1 MKHVLVAAVVA
12 AALAV
17 PGVAAAQG
25 TVTITLTQDGQDL
38 ANALGISVTQ
48 LQQDT
53 EDAIA
58 EAYDV
63 NRVDDFL
70 RAFADATSFSN
81 RGIGVDYA
89 ANADGLMLGVSGN
102 VAVAVGDLGQDE
114 AGADHPV
121 AGVAPNLALMGGLNF
136 SRWDLPQLTI
146 YGNAFY
152 RSGSLDKL
160 TGSIT
165 SVFFALSIDGRIRY
179 FHAYCDMSAKG
190 SAARLRDVIIER
202 ESRPVRAMT
211 RTERLDHI
219 WSTTHADY
227 RGYAGERWPERDR
240 GARTITVYGGPQ
252 GTVLKLLDDLTE
264 AQISAKLPVHLR
276 YLPAAIAA

>member
-1 MKHVLVAAVVA
+1 MTSLSPIRKVYFGIADRHQMFRLFDRHAQRPDRWQTDDS
-12 AALAV
+12 ALYAGEWFEIARAEHDYMFEIL
-17 PGVAAAQG
+17 PPLWTRG
-25 TVTITLTQDGQDL
+25 DMF
-38 ANALGISVTQ
+38 ALREFMT
-48 LQQDT
+48 
-53 EDAIA
+53 
-58 EAYDV
+58 
-63 NRVDDFL
+63 
-70 RAFADATSFSN
+70 
-81 RGIGVDYA
+81 
-89 ANADGLMLGVSGN
+89 
-102 VAVAVGDLGQDE
+102 
-114 AGADHPV
+114 GA
-121 AGVAPNLALMGGLNF
+121 
-136 SRWDLPQLTI
+136 
-146 YGNAFY
+146 
-152 RSGSLDKL
+152 
-160 TGSIT
+160 IT

>member
-1 MKHVLVAAVVA
+1 MTRSSIRKVYQGAADRRQMFRMFDRHKER
-12 AALAV
+12 
-17 PGVAAAQG
+17 P
-25 TVTITLTQDGQDL
+25 
-38 ANALGISVTQ
+38 
-48 LQQDT
+48 
-53 EDAIA
+53 
-58 EAYDV
+58 
-63 NRVDDFL
+63 NRTDD
-70 RAFADATSFSN
+70 DATALYAGEWFEIGTAEHDYMFEILPPLWT
-81 RGIGVDYA
+81 RGDMFA
-89 ANADGLMLGVSGN
+89 LREFMT
-102 VAVAVGDLGQDE
+102 
-114 AGADHPV
+114 GA
-121 AGVAPNLALMGGLNF
+121 
-136 SRWDLPQLTI
+136 
-146 YGNAFY
+146 
-152 RSGSLDKL
+152 
-160 TGSIT
+160 IT

>member
-1 MKHVLVAAVVA
+1 MPTYPPFRKVFEGIATREQMF
-12 AALAV
+12 ALFNRHSDT
-17 PGVAAAQG
+17 PGVDPLSGVPYASEWFE
-25 TVTITLTQDGQDL
+25 
-38 ANALGISVTQ
+38 ISAG
-48 LQQDT
+48 
-53 EDAIA
+53 E
-58 EAYDV
+58 YH
-63 NRVDDFL
+63 F
-70 RAFADATSFSN
+70 
-81 RGIGVDYA
+81 
-89 ANADGLMLGVSGN
+89 MLGLLPPLFQRTGMFGMSVYKAGN
-102 VAVAVGDLGQDE
+102 
-114 AGADHPV
+114 
-121 AGVAPNLALMGGLNF
+121 
-136 SRWDLPQLTI
+136 
-146 YGNAFY
+146 
-152 RSGSLDKL
+152 
-160 TGSIT
+160 IT